1 MGLSRFL
8 LVAICLVLAGAI
20 GVGSAYAQQDKPI
33 DFKPLIPPVL
43 PPLPPNS
50 QVTSGA
56 VTSTPVP
63 GTAVTPPS
71 QAPTQS
77 APGLR
82 FTIPAR

>member
-1 MGLSRFL
+1 MGLQKFVL
-8 LVAICLVLAGAI
+8 LALCLALTGVFGVAGAH
-20 GVGSAYAQQDKPI
+20 AQDKPI

-63 GTAVTPPS
+63 GTAITPPS
-71 QAPTQS
+71 QAPSQN

-82 FTIPAR
+82 FTIPSR